1 MPDYQKTNTL
11 IVFSESFEGRDYL
24 RNRVNEYGFNA
35 VCFEKEVICF
45 DNFKSLAPKIVI
57 AQTDSRQVVWR
68 FIFSIC
74 AMGLDS
80 PLLIVSDNIKAEAFS
95 MNGVE
100 ISLHF
105 TTIRS
110 QGDRLSEI
118 IPDIIE
124 NQQNTGYKAH
134 IPLFLGEA
142 AAIEE
147 IRSMLPSIAN
157 SLDPVL
163 IIGEQGTGK
172 ELLVRSI
179 AGISKDESLIIKID
193 CGELH
198 PQMMING
205 WLERLIATES
215 DSKPVTIFFDGIHL
229 MSKEIQAE
237 ILLIMEEA
245 DNWKTSQNATKPRDI
260 RIFAASEVII
270 EDLVRNGEFRKD
282 LFYRLNVIPIHMP
295 PLRDRKEDIT
305 LLMDY
310 FIINAGAASKKC
322 IMIPSHKT
330 RDSLYLYH
338 WPGNVEELKTYMG
351 RISTDG
357 NESCIFANNNIPK
370 VRKNT
375 REYFLKSASVEDLPK
390 PNEIKNFLPD
400 MQDLSLKGICEKF
413 VSRTEKKLMQKA
425 LETTNW
431 NRKKAAELLNISYK
445 SMLNKMKAYDIV

>member
-1 MPDYQKTNTL
+1 MPNYQQANTL
-11 IVFSESFEGRDYL
+11 VIYSESFEGRDYL
-24 RNRVNEYGFNA
+24 RNRLNDYGFNA
-35 VCFEKEVICF
+35 VCFEKEAICF

-57 AQTDSRQVVWR
+57 AQTDSSQVVWR
-68 FIFSIC
+68 FIFSIY
-74 AMGLDS
+74 AMELDS
-80 PLLIVSDNIKAEAFS
+80 PLLIVSDNIKAETFS
-95 MNGVE
+95 TNGVE
-100 ISLHF
+100 IPLYC
-105 TTIRS
+105 TTMNS
-110 QGDRLSEI
+110 QGDRLIEI
-118 IPDIIE
+118 IPDILE
-124 NQQNTGYKAH
+124 NQQNAGGNTYL
-134 IPLFLGEA
+134 PLFLGEA
-142 AAIEE
+142 AAIKE
-147 IRSMLPSIAN
+147 IRSMLPSIAD

-172 ELLVRSI
+172 ELLVRLI
-179 AGISKDESLIIKID
+179 AGISKNENLFIKID
-193 CGELH
+193 CGELK
-198 PQMMING
+198 PEMLING
-205 WLERLIATES
+205 CLERLIATES

-237 ILLIMEEA
+237 ILLILEEA
-245 DNWKTSQNATKPRDI
+245 DNWKTSQNITKPRDI
-260 RIFAASEVII
+260 RIIAASEVII
-270 EDLVRNGEFRKD
+270 EDLVRNDEFRKD

-310 FIINAGAASKKC
+310 FVIKAGAGNKKC
-322 IMIPSHKT
+322 IMIPSHKA
-330 RDSLYLYH
+330 RDALCLYH

-351 RISTDG
+351 RVSIDG

-375 REYFLKSASVEDLPK
+375 REYFIKSASVEDLPK
-390 PNEIKNFLPD
+390 PNEIKSFLPD

-413 VSRTEKKLMQKA
+413 VARTEKKLMQKA